1 MCFYVEDKRHKILKD
16 FVKAYKWLEIA
27 YIPEFELSMRSPIHS
42 VEYGRVDYDG
52 KSITKTANN
61 IKRVNLSIH
70 RYPLAG
76 RGVIYAGYHCY
87 LSPVLWYI
95 SPLDDIIKRLKEVGS
110 TSITTKATIPIGSK
124 IYINMYEGELVA
136 DYIMVSLGL
145 YYINKEGEISWM
157 TLSELLKTIINSDV

>member
-52 KSITKTANN
+52 KSIMTTTNS
-61 IKRVNLSIH
+61 IDRVNLNISKS
-70 RYPLAG
+70 RASDKD
-76 RGVIYAGYHCY
+76 VIYAGYHCY
-87 LSPVLWYI
+87 LSPVLCYI
-95 SPLDDIIKRLKEVGS
+95 SPLDDIITRLKEVGS
-110 TSITTKATIPIGSK
+110 TSITTQVTIPAGSK
-124 IYINMYEGELVA
+124 IYINVYEGELVA

-157 TLSELLKTIINSDV
+157 PLSELLETILNSGV